1 MSKKPLIRHS
11 CQEYLDETIFGSSS
25 FPNPKVWE
33 KEIGLVGIELE
44 IFPFKIREGLHV
56 PVRIQDEPLNLL
68 DILIN
73 ASAATAGKA
82 IYEEEGRNKNLLKKI
97 EFPNGDNFQFEPG
110 GQIEICINPCKN
122 LRELEGRIKAKQNLL
137 SKITSEYG
145 IHFAQYG
152 TNPWFGTEDLGLQIP
167 KQRYLNLQN
176 YLDTISPFGRKMM
189 RLTGSLQVNL
199 DLGWEEDTRIKRIVA
214 ANLLSPFATAIFA
227 NSPLTAGKINSFKS
241 YRSYI
246 WQQLDPKRTG
256 LLPLEKIIKSWKKVD
271 VVEEYLK
278 FALDA
283 PLIYMEKH
291 PEFILASEYTFDH
304 WLQHP
309 INAHSPEITDFINHL
324 SLLFPEVRL
333 KKYLETR
340 SVDAPPKE
348 WQMLP
353 VYFYT
358 GLLYNNSS
366 LNKTL
371 DLLISKQENIEQM
384 LTESVHGFINDDLY
398 HLSNEVMKLAI
409 EGFSGFSSNYKDKI
423 QVELMVSFYEK
434 YTSKRRCFADDSI
447 EFFNKKNNYLKY

>member
-1 MSKKPLIRHS
+1 MSNKPLTYHS
-11 CQEYLDETIFGSSS
+11 CREYLEETIFGSSS
-25 FPNPKVWE
+25 FPNPEVWE
-33 KEIGLVGIELE
+33 KEIGQVGIELE
-44 IFPFKIREGLHV
+44 IFPFQISEGLHV
-56 PVRIQDEPLNLL
+56 PVRIQNEPINLL

-73 ASAATAGKA
+73 ASATTAGKA
-82 IYEEEGRNKNLLKKI
+82 IYEEEGKNKNLLKKI

-122 LRELEGRIKAKQNLL
+122 LRELEDRIKAKQNLL

-152 TNPWFGTEDLGLQIP
+152 LNPWFGTEDLGLQIP

-176 YLDTISPFGRKMM
+176 YLDAISPFGRKMM

-199 DLGWEEDTRIKRIVA
+199 DLGRDEDTRIKRIVA

-227 NSPLTAGKINSFKS
+227 NSPVAAGKINGFKS

-256 LLPLEKIIKSWKKVD
+256 LLPLEKIIKSWKKED
-271 VVEEYLK
+271 VVGEYLK
-278 FALDA
+278 FAVNA
-283 PLIYMEKH
+283 PLIYIGKN
-291 PEFILASEYTFDH
+291 PEHILASEYTFDH

-309 INAHSPEITDFINHL
+309 INDHSPKITDFINHL

-333 KKYLETR
+333 RKYLEIR

-358 GLLYNNSS
+358 GLLYNKSS
-366 LNKTL
+366 LDKTL
-371 DLLISKQENIEQM
+371 RLLIPKQENIEQM
-384 LTESVHGFINDDLY
+384 LTESVNGFINDDLY
-398 HLSNEVMKLAI
+398 YLSREVMNLAI
-409 EGFSGFSSNYKDKI
+409 EGFSGLPSKFKDKT
-423 QVELMVSFYEK
+423 QVESMVSFYEK

-447 EFFNKKNNYLKY
+447 EFFNKNNCIKC

>member
-1 MSKKPLIRHS
+1 MNQKTLTHQCCR
-11 CQEYLDETIFGSSS
+11 EYLEETIFGTTS
-25 FPNPKVWE
+25 FPNPEVWE
-33 KEIGLVGIELE
+33 KEIGLLGIELE
-44 IFPFKIREGLHV
+44 IFPFKISEGLPV
-56 PVRIQDEPLNLL
+56 PIRIQDETIKLL

-73 ASAATAGKA
+73 ASATIAGKA
-82 IYEEEGRNKNLLKKI
+82 IYEEEGKNKNLLKKI

-176 YLDTISPFGRKMM
+176 YLDAISPFGRKMM

-199 DLGWEEDTRIKRIVA
+199 DLGRDEDTRIKRIVA

-227 NSPLTAGKINSFKS
+227 NSPVAAGKINGFKS
-241 YRSYI
+241 YRSNI

-256 LLPLEKIIKSWKKVD
+256 LLPLEKIIKSWKKED
-271 VVEEYLK
+271 VVGEYLK
-278 FALDA
+278 FALNA
-283 PLIYMEKH
+283 PLIYIGEN
-291 PEFILASEYTFDH
+291 PEHILASEYTFDH

-309 INAHSPEITDFINHL
+309 INDHSPKITDFINHL

-333 KKYLETR
+333 RKYLEIR

-358 GLLYNNSS
+358 GLLYSN
-366 LNKTL
+366 LVLDKTL
-371 DLLISKQENIEQM
+371 KLLMPKQENIKQM
-384 LTESVHGFINDDLY
+384 LTESVNGFINDDLY
-398 HLSNEVMKLAI
+398 HLSREVMKLAI
-409 EGFSGFSSNYKDKI
+409 EGFLGLPSKFKDKT
-423 QVELMVSFYEK
+423 QVESMVSFYEK

-447 EFFNKKNNYLKY
+447 EFFNKNNYIKC